1 MTTPKTGS
9 RTAQA
14 RKPFGFPDPPED
26 PEDKMTNFQQMAD
39 TGALH
44 HLKQHLGNPDSTLV
58 AGEKYLALAPTR
70 NLVGVRYPDLL
81 VAFGVN
87 PGAYYASNAYVIEE
101 QGKPPDLVLEVASRS
116 SGREDVGPKRETY
129 AGLLVPEYWRFDETG
144 RYHGVKLAG
153 DRLVKGEYVPIEI
166 EELASGSL
174 QGYSAALDLHLR
186 WEPSGLPPLTVT
198 PARGLERGELVFYDP
213 ATGSRIATLE
223 DERARAD
230 SEQARADAEREARI
244 AEREAR
250 ITAEAEL
257 AAAEA
262 RIRQLEERLQQ

>member
-26 PEDKMTNFQQMAD
+26 PEDKMTNFQQMAY

-70 NLVGVRYPDLL
+70 NLAGVRYPDLL

-101 QGKPPDLVLEVASRS
+101 QGKPPDLVLEVASAS
-116 SGREDVGPKRETY
+116 TWREDAGPKRESY
-129 AGLLVPEYWRFDETG
+129 AALGVGEYWRFDETG
-144 RYHGVKLAG
+144 RYGGRLHGE
-153 DRLVKGEYVPIEI
+153 RLVEGEYVALPI
-166 EELASGSL
+166 EELADGSW
-174 QGYSAALDLHLR
+174 QGYSAALDLYLR

-230 SEQARADAEREARI
+230 SERARADAEREARI
-244 AEREAR
+244 A
-250 ITAEAEL
+250 
-257 AAAEA
+257 AEA
-262 RIRQLEERLQQ
+262 RVRELEEQLRRQEK